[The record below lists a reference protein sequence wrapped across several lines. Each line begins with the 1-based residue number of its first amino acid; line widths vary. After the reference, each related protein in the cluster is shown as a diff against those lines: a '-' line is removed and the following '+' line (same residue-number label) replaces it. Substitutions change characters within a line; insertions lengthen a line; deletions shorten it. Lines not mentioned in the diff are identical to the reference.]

1 MMTAGHAA
9 SPLRRLEPIWL
20 AASLL
25 GIALA
30 TWLVLIQW
38 MAGMDAGPGTN
49 LGTFGWFFGVWLTM
63 MAAMMLPAAAPMVL
77 LFARVSQQRSV
88 QGRAS
93 VPVWVFVLGYLAV
106 WATFG
111 VVAYGIY
118 AVVAALEGGVLAW
131 DRAGA
136 YVAGGAVAA
145 AGVYQ
150 LTPLKSICLRH
161 CRGPMH
167 FMLHRWR
174 EGRLGALRMGV
185 DHGAY
190 CVGCCWGLMLAL
202 FAVGVMSVF
211 WMAAVTAAVFVEK
224 GHSLRR
230 PRVTGDR
237 GRARRIWDLDRRF
250 AGNSSGADR
259 PARRVDDAER
269 DDRRDVEGRGFRAN
283 GVRGHDRGVV
293 GIRTR
298 P

>member
-1 MMTAGHAA
+1 MTTGHAA

-63 MAAMMLPAAAPMVL
+63 MAAMMLPAVAPMVL
-77 LFARVSQQRSV
+77 LFARVSQQRAA

-224 GHSLRR
+224 VI
-230 PRVTGDR
+230 PYGDR
-237 GRARRIWDLDRRF
+237 ASRVIAVALVAFGIWIAVSPETVPGLTDPQDASMMQSEMTGAMSRGDSARTVYEGAIW
-250 AGNSSGADR
+250 
-259 PARRVDDAER
+259 V
-269 DDRRDVEGRGFRAN
+269 
-283 GVRGHDRGVV
+283 
-293 GIRTR
+293 
-298 P
+298 

>member
-63 MAAMMLPAAAPMVL
+63 MAAMMLPAVAPMVL

-224 GHSLRR
+224 VI
-230 PRVTGDR
+230 PYGDR
-237 GRARRIWDLDRRF
+237 ASRVIAVALVAFGIWIAVSPETVPGLTDPQDASMMQSEMTGAMSRVGDSART
-250 AGNSSGADR
+250 AY
-259 PARRVDDAER
+259 
-269 DDRRDVEGRGFRAN
+269 EGMI
-283 GVRGHDRGVV
+283 GV
-293 GIRTR
+293 
-298 P
+298 